1 MHTETVYCGK
11 NIFNR
16 GENQFENES
25 EKYYFFYIKNSVR
38 DLNLF
43 CSRSVLVLNIKTF
56 HVLVLFLFENK
67 NMFAKNM
74 RVLSSLVRFDKLRS
88 ILVDQGSI

>member
-1 MHTETVYCGK
+1 MYKNECMYFPVLPKTDHFGLYPIRILGDLMHTQTVYCGK

-25 EKYYFFYIKNSVR
+25 EKYYYFYIKNSVL

-56 HVLVLFLFENK
+56 
-67 NMFAKNM
+67 
-74 RVLSSLVRFDKLRS
+74 S
-88 ILVDQGSI
+88 